1 MCFYKRRGIVEYKEK
16 IIEIINEME
25 RKDILRFIYIVISDI
40 LKNERGDKK

>member
-1 MCFYKRRGIVEYKEK
+1 MEYKEK